1 MDKLLK
7 AIGML
12 ILSALSGPVMGQDSD
27 IGILLGA
34 SNYGGDLQPAQY
46 TFFESHP
53 AFSFLYWKELN
64 GHFNVRGGLS
74 FAQISGDD
82 RFNPKVSTQVRNLS
96 FHSNISELQVA
107 LEYTPLDM
115 YQHRFS
121 PYGFAGLA
129 LFHFNPTAVDST
141 GKRVFLKP
149 LSTEGEGLPQFPAQ
163 SSYSLIQ
170 VAIPIGGGLRY
181 NATSNL
187 TIGVEVGLRVCFT
200 DYLDDASTLYVDP
213 NILLAQKGP
222 EAVEM
227 AFRTNELPGYKGTPY
242 PAPGT
247 KRASSLYKDY
257 YYFSQ
262 IMISYRLFSSKS
274 HEPRDHGMGL
284 GKAERSVQCPP
295 NPKKK

>member
-12 ILSALSGPVMGQDSD
+12 ILSALSRPVMGQDSD

-107 LEYTPLDM
+107 
-115 YQHRFS
+115 
-121 PYGFAGLA
+121 
-129 LFHFNPTAVDST
+129 
-141 GKRVFLKP
+141 
-149 LSTEGEGLPQFPAQ
+149 
-163 SSYSLIQ
+163 
-170 VAIPIGGGLRY
+170 
-181 NATSNL
+181 
-187 TIGVEVGLRVCFT
+187 
-200 DYLDDASTLYVDP
+200 
-213 NILLAQKGP
+213 
-222 EAVEM
+222 
-227 AFRTNELPGYKGTPY
+227 
-242 PAPGT
+242 
-247 KRASSLYKDY
+247 
-257 YYFSQ
+257 
-262 IMISYRLFSSKS
+262 
-274 HEPRDHGMGL
+274 
-284 GKAERSVQCPP
+284 
-295 NPKKK
+295 

>member
-1 MDKLLK
+1 
-7 AIGML
+7 
-12 ILSALSGPVMGQDSD
+12 
-27 IGILLGA
+27 
-34 SNYGGDLQPAQY
+34 
-46 TFFESHP
+46 
-53 AFSFLYWKELN
+53 
-64 GHFNVRGGLS
+64 
-74 FAQISGDD
+74 
-82 RFNPKVSTQVRNLS
+82 
-96 FHSNISELQVA
+96 
-107 LEYTPLDM
+107 
-115 YQHRFS
+115 
-121 PYGFAGLA
+121 
-129 LFHFNPTAVDST
+129 TAVDST